1 VTAEIERTEIMGLG
15 LSTPQILSVPNG
27 VDWPASHSALT
38 EGPFSDI
45 RKPYA
50 LFLSRIDPKK
60 GLDRLIEAW
69 KWVPELTL
77 IVAGN
82 DENNYRRQLERLAAA
97 NRVDGRIRFIGMVSD
112 DHKWALYE
120 NAAVFVLPSYSE
132 NFGNVVAEA
141 MAMGCPVVVTPQ
153 VGLASLVRESG
164 AGVVVDGD
172 PKILAEAIRALL
184 HDAARRRLMGERG
197 RFTARQRL
205 SWTSVAEQM
214 ESLYQGLRRKST
226 VRTTPI

>member
-1 VTAEIERTEIMGLG
+1 
-15 LSTPQILSVPNG
+15 
-27 VDWPASHSALT
+27 
-38 EGPFSDI
+38 
-45 RKPYA
+45 
-50 LFLSRIDPKK
+50 
-60 GLDRLIEAW
+60 
-69 KWVPELTL
+69 
-77 IVAGN
+77 
-82 DENNYRRQLERLAAA
+82 LAAA